1 MADGIWQPSVGD
13 GVTETESR
21 VQVQFD
27 SMPHQK
33 EASTLGMWVFL
44 ATEVLFFG
52 GLFMAYIVYR
62 TWYPRAF
69 AAGSAH
75 MMTAL
80 GAANTAVLL
89 VSSFTMALAVRA
101 GRLGDRRTQL
111 WALAVTILLGL
122 SFLGI
127 KAVEYTDHFEHH
139 LFPNAS
145 FRWEGAPEFAFN
157 VQIFF
162 TLYFL
167 MTGLHAVHMM
177 VGVGV
182 LSVLFVMAARRRFNS
197 YYHTPLEVSGLYWHF
212 VDIVWIFLFPL
223 LYLIDVHARVG

>member
-1 MADGIWQPSVGD
+1 MAEAIAPSHP
-13 GVTETESR
+13 

-27 SMPHQK
+27 SMPQQV

-44 ATEVLFFG
+44 ATEVLFFS
-52 GLFMAYIVYR
+52 GLFLGYIVYR

-75 MMTAL
+75 MHTAL
-80 GAANTAVLL
+80 GAANTTVLL

-101 GRLGDRRTQL
+101 GRIGSKRGQVLALG
-111 WALAVTILLGL
+111 VTILLGL
-122 SFLGI
+122 AFLGI
-127 KAVEYTDHFEHH
+127 KVVEYTDHIRNG

-145 FRWEGAPEFAFN
+145 FAWDGAPDLAFT

-182 LSVLFVMAARRRFNS
+182 LSTLTVMAARGRFDAS
-197 YYHTPLEVSGLYWHF
+197 YHTPLELSGLYWHF

-223 LYLIDVHARVG
+223 LYLIDVHTRGA